1 MINIQTPKEIKNWD
15 REFLEAKYFSLQFIT
30 SQAINHS
37 NEADEIIIQQNEE
50 RNHLHKTR

>member
-1 MINIQTPKEIKNWD
+1 MIKMINIYTPKEIKNWD

-37 NEADEIIIQQNEE
+37 NEADEIIKEILGGN
-50 RNHLHKTR
+50 NA